1 MTTTP
6 QRPNAFTHATAKLST
21 LSNSKKAM
29 LACGIAAGVVAAIV
43 LTVSGVSAA
52 ATTRAQNDALRG
64 AQTALSDLTTAQQTT
79 STNASAIGEALMA
92 ANSLVGDADNLVSI
106 SDGILDPTGRAAVA
120 AASTT
125 LKTTAQE
132 AASSR
137 SIDLT
142 SGVSTSSVA
151 KTTSPTV
158 DETMSTAELH
168 NTAED
173 LAKLASTETKAVKE
187 GAALLEALAVQ
198 SDAVTEPLAGASANA
213 IDNTDPLLAA
223 LTAATQPERDAIGN
237 AATLLRTTLT
247 EGGSLMKP
255 LVDYAT
261 AARAGLDSNAAGLA
275 AAAAG
280 TGSVPAESTGSS
292 NDSDGSYSASDD
304 DEESYSGDNSGG
316 SGAPSG
322 NSGNNGAPA
331 PAPAPAPEPE
341 VDNNVH
347 VQTNGNYVGC
357 TDGFVIGTHSPG
369 PGGTSAPGY
378 GFPWGYSISGLTIT
392 FYDCA

>member
-6 QRPNAFTHATAKLST
+6 QRANAFTHVTAKLST
-21 LSNSKKAM
+21 LSNPKKAM

-43 LTVSGVSAA
+43 LAVSGVSAA

-79 STNASAIGEALMA
+79 SKYASTIGEALMA

-106 SDGILDPTGRAAVA
+106 SDGILDATGRAAVA

-125 LKTTAQE
+125 LKTTAQA

-142 SGVSTSSVA
+142 SGVSTSPVA

-198 SDAVTEPLAGASANA
+198 SDAVTEPLAGTSANA
-213 IDNTDPLLAA
+213 IDNTDQFLAA
-223 LTAATQPERDAIGN
+223 LTAAAQPERDAIGN

-255 LVDYAT
+255 LTDYAT
-261 AARAGLDSNAAGLA
+261 AARAGPTQTPQAWQPQLRAPGVSPQSRPVRRTTVMARTRPPTMTRRA
-275 AAAAG
+275 
-280 TGSVPAESTGSS
+280 TPPTTPA
-292 NDSDGSYSASDD
+292 
-304 DEESYSGDNSGG
+304 
-316 SGAPSG
+316 
-322 NSGNNGAPA
+322 APA
-331 PAPAPAPEPE
+331 PRPGTPAITRAQLPLPLPLPLRFPLRSRRSTTTCTSRPTATTSAARTASLSAPTPPAPAARRRPA
-341 VDNNVH
+341 
-347 VQTNGNYVGC
+347 TGSRGA
-357 TDGFVIGTHSPG
+357 TR
-369 PGGTSAPGY
+369 SA
-378 GFPWGYSISGLTIT
+378 
-392 FYDCA
+392 A